1 MIDLLSYTTM
11 DLHAAWP
18 VAGCRSSSRL
28 LGVCVASSSSN
39 VMSGSRQLRGTHV
52 PIVRRSRRLSGWRL
66 YPHHGVPSTGR
77 GLASCRPRRGEPGD
91 GYPGSP
97 PLDDARERASSTAPM
112 VMGEGSKGSLRV
124 DEARRQLLF
133 DQEQPPSVGSE
144 RSQGG
149 PLSARGSP
157 PGLKTAFI

>member
-124 DEARRQLLF
+124 DEARRQLLRPGAAALGGLRA
-133 DQEQPPSVGSE
+133 QPGRPTE
-144 RSQGG
+144 RSW
-149 PLSARGSP
+149 LAARSQDC
-157 PGLKTAFI
+157 LHL